1 MSTPHRY
8 TLMVALG
15 KLEGLAGT
23 IRYELPDECRD
34 ELRQIASSLRSLV
47 QPLTESTEVA

>member
-1 MSTPHRY
+1 MTTPNRY

-23 IRYELPDECRD
+23 IRYELPDECRE
-34 ELRQIASSLRSLV
+34 ELRQIASSLRSLE
-47 QPLTESTEVA
+47 QSLTETTEVA